1 MNTNA
6 SGDLKAAKKD
16 LNDLTQKE
24 LKLLEEQIKL
34 EEKLSD
40 LQSKKDAASKK
51 QIKLVKE
58 ELAAVKQNVAK
69 KDEEVKSAEKLVK
82 EKKKE
87 LAITNAMG
95 KELAS
100 LVHHYHEM
108 PEEIQKQISGVKK
121 MSNLFN
127 EVLATVAEQK
137 ATMKLGNAEDKRAAA
152 EKLELFESLAHEIE
166 HSAEHSADAQREL
179 NQMLLSDLDKRALI
193 IKANKELSDD
203 EKKRAISALHYADL
217 LNKKAE
223 ALHEVQHSSEHIFHA
238 IDDDLQS
245 SVKGAAS
252 FAKTMFHAGAG
263 GALLL
268 GVFAALAAGVHSF
281 VELDAAAEQFRKDTG
296 LTKDNLHEIDHT
308 VHDVESQF
316 RGIGVTAKDVYK
328 TVEELKNT
336 FGDITHFSTETV
348 AALAAMNA
356 NYGLVD
362 GTAEK
367 VQGVFEQVGHLS
379 QETAANVQMQVSEM
393 AKMAGVSPKEV
404 LEDMSKSAEVTS
416 KYFHGDINLLK
427 QQVIQAHRLG
437 TTLEDV
443 AEVAGKLVN
452 FEQGIESELKAA
464 TFVGGQFNLARARA
478 LAFEGKLVEAQ
489 EETLKQLQR
498 SGDFR
503 DKDMITQ
510 QVLAEAAGMT
520 VEQITKQL
528 DMQEKMAHLSDEE
541 KKKAEDAVKAGL
553 DLSNI
558 SKENLQQKV
567 EEFKKQQDINGQITE
582 MKNQFLGIAAQVGG
596 VLAPLFKSLA
606 PILDAALTPVKWMIE
621 GFGKIVEFAKEHKGI
636 AITLGTIMA
645 SIWAYQ
651 KATAL
656 WAQKDAFFRLL
667 SIRRAGMLAAVSAIS
682 NPAKALIGLAVAA
695 TVVGAVSSLSSGA
708 EADGGAPEAP
718 ETVQTAGD
726 VISPA
731 KGRTQISTKEGGLL
745 NLSKNDDVLAA
756 PGMASKISNLSA
768 NDKVLS
774 MLAGGLNP
782 GQGAFNMAVIGELKA
797 LRNDMSSGK
806 IGVYMDNS
814 KVSSNL
820 KQQRDKTTRN
830 NASLA

>member
-1 MNTNA
+1 MADSLEKNLESSKQKLNA
-6 SGDLKAAKKD
+6 Y
-16 LNDLTQKE
+16 QEKE

-51 QIKLVKE
+51 ELKSTKEQLEASKRQLSTYDAKVK
-58 ELAAVKQNVAK
+58 A
-69 KDEEVKSAEKLVK
+69 AEKLVK
-82 EKKKE
+82 KAEKH
-87 LAITNAMG
+87 LAINVRAG
-95 KELAS
+95 EELAS
-100 LVHHYHEM
+100 MVHHFQEM
-108 PEEIQKQISGVKK
+108 PEEIQKQIAGVKK

-127 EVLATVAEQK
+127 EIQATIAKQK
-137 ATMKLGNAEDKRAAA
+137 AIMEFGDENEIKAA
-152 EKLELFESLAHEIE
+152 EKKNELYASISEEIL
-166 HSAEHSADAQREL
+166 HSSKHAADAQREL
-179 NQMLLSDLDKRALI
+179 NEMLLSDLDKRALI
-193 IKANKELSDD
+193 IAANKDLHED
-203 EKKRAISALHYADL
+203 ERQRAIDGLHYADL

-223 ALHEVQHSSEHIFHA
+223 ALHEVQHSSGHIFHA

-268 GVFAALAAGVHSF
+268 GVFTALAAGVHSF

-296 LTKDNLHEIDHT
+296 LTKDNLYEVDHT
-308 VHDVESQF
+308 VHDVESEF

-328 TVEELKNT
+328 TVEELKNR
-336 FGDITHFSTETV
+336 FGDITQFSTETV
-348 AALAAMNA
+348 AALSAMNA
-356 NYGLVD
+356 NYGLVN

-367 VQGVFEQVGHLS
+367 VQAVFEQVGGLS
-379 QETAANVQMQVSEM
+379 QETAASVQMQVAEM
-393 AKMAGVSPKEV
+393 SKMAGVSPKEV
-404 LEDMSKSAEVTS
+404 LDDMADSAEVTS

-443 AEVAGKLVN
+443 ASIAGKLVD

-510 QVLAEAAGMT
+510 QVLADAAGMT
-520 VEQITKQL
+520 VAQITKQL
-528 DMQEKMAHLSDEE
+528 DMQEKMSHLTDDER
-541 KKKAEDAVKAGL
+541 KKADDAVKAGL

-558 SKENLQQKV
+558 SKENLKQKV
-567 EEFKKQQDINGQITE
+567 DEFKKQQDINGQITE

-606 PILDAALTPVKWMIE
+606 PILEAALTPVKWMIE

-667 SIRRAGMLAAVSAIS
+667 SIRRAGMLAAVSALS
-682 NPAKALIGLAVAA
+682 NPFKALIGLAVAA

-745 NLSKNDDVLAA
+745 NLSKNDDVLAG
-756 PGMASKISNLSA
+756 PGLTKESADNLKYAQIAGMSGVGAGVGVMLLVQEIKQMRKEMASKSN
-768 NDKVLS
+768 D
-774 MLAGGLNP
+774 
-782 GQGAFNMAVIGELKA
+782 
-797 LRNDMSSGK
+797 
-806 IGVYMDNS
+806 VYMDGS

-820 KQQRDKTTRN
+820 KNQSDKTSRN
-830 NASLA
+830 NGSLA

>member
-1 MNTNA
+1 MADSLEKNLESSKQKLNA
-6 SGDLKAAKKD
+6 Y
-16 LNDLTQKE
+16 QEKE

-51 QIKLVKE
+51 ELKSTKEQLEASKRQLSTYDAKVK
-58 ELAAVKQNVAK
+58 A
-69 KDEEVKSAEKLVK
+69 AEKLVK
-82 EKKKE
+82 KAEKH
-87 LAITNAMG
+87 LAINVRAG
-95 KELAS
+95 EELAS
-100 LVHHYHEM
+100 MVHHFQEM
-108 PEEIQKQISGVKK
+108 PEEIQKQIAGVKK

-127 EVLATVAEQK
+127 EIQATIAKQK
-137 ATMKLGNAEDKRAAA
+137 AIMEFGDENEIKAA
-152 EKLELFESLAHEIE
+152 EKKNELYASISEEIL
-166 HSAEHSADAQREL
+166 HSSKHAADAQREL
-179 NQMLLSDLDKRALI
+179 NEMLLSDLDKRALI
-193 IKANKELSDD
+193 IAANKDLHED
-203 EKKRAISALHYADL
+203 ERQRAIDGLHYADL

-223 ALHEVQHSSEHIFHA
+223 ALHEVQHSSGHIFHA

-268 GVFAALAAGVHSF
+268 GVFTALAAGVHSF

-296 LTKDNLHEIDHT
+296 LTKDNLYEVDHT
-308 VHDVESQF
+308 VHDVESEF

-328 TVEELKNT
+328 TVEELKNR
-336 FGDITHFSTETV
+336 FGDITQFSTETV
-348 AALAAMNA
+348 AALSAMNA
-356 NYGLVD
+356 NYGLVN

-367 VQGVFEQVGHLS
+367 VQAVFEQVGGLS
-379 QETAANVQMQVSEM
+379 QETAASVQMQVAEM
-393 AKMAGVSPKEV
+393 SKMAGVSPKEV
-404 LEDMSKSAEVTS
+404 LDDMADSAEVTS

-443 AEVAGKLVN
+443 ASIAGKLVD

-510 QVLAEAAGMT
+510 QVLADAAGMT
-520 VEQITKQL
+520 VAQITKQL
-528 DMQEKMAHLSDEE
+528 DMQEKMSHLTDDER
-541 KKKAEDAVKAGL
+541 KKADDAVKAGL

-558 SKENLQQKV
+558 SKENLKQKV
-567 EEFKKQQDINGQITE
+567 DEFKKQQDINGQITE

-606 PILDAALTPVKWMIE
+606 PILEAALTPVKWMIE

-745 NLSKNDDVLAA
+745 NLSKNDDVLAG
-756 PGMASKISNLSA
+756 PGLTKESADNLKYAQIAGMSGVGAGVGVMLLVQEIKQMRKEMASKSN
-768 NDKVLS
+768 D
-774 MLAGGLNP
+774 
-782 GQGAFNMAVIGELKA
+782 
-797 LRNDMSSGK
+797 
-806 IGVYMDNS
+806 VYMDGS

-820 KQQRDKTTRN
+820 KNQSDKTSRN
-830 NASLA
+830 NGSLA

>member
-1 MNTNA
+1 MADSLEKNLESSKQKLNA
-6 SGDLKAAKKD
+6 Y
-16 LNDLTQKE
+16 QEKE

-51 QIKLVKE
+51 ELKSTKEQLEASKKQLSTYDAKVK
-58 ELAAVKQNVAK
+58 A
-69 KDEEVKSAEKLVK
+69 AEKLVK
-82 EKKKE
+82 KAEKN
-87 LAITNAMG
+87 LAINIRAG
-95 KELAS
+95 EELAS
-100 LVHHYHEM
+100 MVHHFQEM

-127 EVLATVAEQK
+127 EIQATIAQQK
-137 ATMKLGNAEDKRAAA
+137 AIMQLGDEEQIKAA
-152 EKLELFESLAHEIE
+152 EKKNELYESISEEIL
-166 HSAEHSADAQREL
+166 HSGKHAADAQREL
-179 NQMLLSDLDKRALI
+179 NEMLLSDLDKRALI
-193 IKANKELSDD
+193 IAANKDLHED
-203 EKKRAISALHYADL
+203 ERQRAIDGLHYADL

-223 ALHEVQHSSEHIFHA
+223 ALHEVQHASGHIFHS

-252 FAKTMFHAGAG
+252 FAKTLVHAGAAG
-263 GALLL
+263 SLLFV
-268 GVFAALAAGVHSF
+268 GFAALAAGVHSF
-281 VELDAAAEQFRKDTG
+281 VELDAAAEDFRKNTG
-296 LTKDNLHEIDHT
+296 LTKDNLHEVDHT
-308 VHDVESQF
+308 VHEVESQF
-316 RGIGVTAKDVYK
+316 RGIGVQAKDVYK
-328 TVEELKNT
+328 TVEELKNV
-336 FGDITHFSTETV
+336 FGDITQFSTETV
-348 AALAAMNA
+348 AALSAMNA
-356 NYGLVD
+356 NYGLVG

-367 VQGVFEQVGHLS
+367 VQAVFEQVGGLS
-379 QETAANVQMQVSEM
+379 QETAASVQMQVAEM
-393 AKMAGVSPKEV
+393 SKMAGVSPKEV
-404 LEDMSKSAEVTS
+404 LDDMANSAEVTS

-443 AEVAGKLVN
+443 ASIAGKLVD

-510 QVLAEAAGMT
+510 QVLADAAGMT
-520 VEQITKQL
+520 VAQITKQL
-528 DMQEKMAHLSDEE
+528 DMQEKMSHLTDDER
-541 KKKAEDAVKAGL
+541 KKADDAVKAGL

-558 SKENLQQKV
+558 SKENLKQKV
-567 EEFKKQQDINGQITE
+567 DEFKKQQDINGQITE

-606 PILDAALTPVKWMIE
+606 PILEAALTPVKWMIE

-645 SIWAYQ
+645 SVWAYQ

-667 SIRRAGMLAAVSAIS
+667 SIRRAGILAAVSALS
-682 NPAKALIGLAVAA
+682 NPAVALAGLAVSALI
-695 TVVGAVSSLSSGA
+695 VGAYSSLSSGA
-708 EADGGAPEAP
+708 DAEGGEPEAP
-718 ETVQTAGD
+718 QQVQTAGD

-745 NLSKNDDVLAA
+745 NLSKNDDVLAG
-756 PGMASKISNLSA
+756 PGIAKESA
-768 NDKVLS
+768 DRLKYAEIAGMSGLGAGVGV
-774 MLAGGLNP
+774 MLLVQEIKQMRKEMSVP
-782 GQGAFNMAVIGELKA
+782 K
-797 LRNDMSSGK
+797 RND
-806 IGVYMDNS
+806 VYMDGS

>member
-1 MNTNA
+1 
-6 SGDLKAAKKD
+6 
-16 LNDLTQKE
+16 
-24 LKLLEEQIKL
+24 
-34 EEKLSD
+34 
-40 LQSKKDAASKK
+40 
-51 QIKLVKE
+51 
-58 ELAAVKQNVAK
+58 
-69 KDEEVKSAEKLVK
+69 
-82 EKKKE
+82 
-87 LAITNAMG
+87 
-95 KELAS
+95 
-100 LVHHYHEM
+100 
-108 PEEIQKQISGVKK
+108 
-121 MSNLFN
+121 
-127 EVLATVAEQK
+127 
-137 ATMKLGNAEDKRAAA
+137 
-152 EKLELFESLAHEIE
+152 
-166 HSAEHSADAQREL
+166 
-179 NQMLLSDLDKRALI
+179 
-193 IKANKELSDD
+193 
-203 EKKRAISALHYADL
+203 
-217 LNKKAE
+217 
-223 ALHEVQHSSEHIFHA
+223 
-238 IDDDLQS
+238 
-245 SVKGAAS
+245 
-252 FAKTMFHAGAG
+252 
-263 GALLL
+263 
-268 GVFAALAAGVHSF
+268 
-281 VELDAAAEQFRKDTG
+281 
-296 LTKDNLHEIDHT
+296 
-308 VHDVESQF
+308 
-316 RGIGVTAKDVYK
+316 
-328 TVEELKNT
+328 
-336 FGDITHFSTETV
+336 
-348 AALAAMNA
+348 MNA
-356 NYGLVD
+356 NYGLIE

-379 QETAANVQMQVSEM
+379 QETAASVQMQVADM

-404 LEDMSKSAEVTS
+404 LEDMSKSAETTS

-478 LAFEGKLVEAQ
+478 LAFEGKIVEAQ

-510 QVLAEAAGMT
+510 QVLADAAGMT
-520 VEQITKQL
+520 VAQITKQL

-541 KKKAEDAVKAGL
+541 KKKAEEAVKAGL

-558 SKENLQQKV
+558 DKEHLKDKV

-606 PILDAALTPVKWMIE
+606 PILEAALTPVKWMVD
-621 GFGKIVEFAKEHKGI
+621 GFGKIVEFAKEHRGI

-645 SIWAYQ
+645 TIWAYQ

-695 TVVGAVSSLSSGA
+695 TVVGAVSSFSSGA
-708 EADGGAPEAP
+708 ESEGGEPEAP
-718 ETVQTAGD
+718 DVVQQAGD

-782 GQGAFNMAVIGELKA
+782 AQSAFNMAVVGELKA